1 MFKNIVIVKKSKIL
15 QKIFGGKTIWNGN
28 FVSTIYHARSDSFRW
43 KFISRT
49 VKQQIKVLAQ
59 SKDIRSLFNWKL
71 HDLPFLIQMA
81 MRVPFVYDGMV
92 IGGGFPKVLQLPVKY
107 LIKKYTVLV
116 TTIKQ
121 NERFFICFFSKRRK
135 RET

>member
-107 LIKKYTVLV
+107 LIKKIYCPCDNNQT
-116 TTIKQ
+116 K
-121 NERFFICFFSKRRK
+121 
-135 RET
+135 